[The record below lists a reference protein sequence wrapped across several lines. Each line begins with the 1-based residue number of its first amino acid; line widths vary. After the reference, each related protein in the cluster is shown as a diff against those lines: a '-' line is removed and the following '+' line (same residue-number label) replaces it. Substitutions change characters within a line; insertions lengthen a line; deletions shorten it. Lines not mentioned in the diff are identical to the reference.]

1 MGDLQFLLNLAI
13 ILLATKLLGLLTKQF
28 QLPQVVG
35 ALLAGLL
42 LGPAVL
48 NILEET
54 EFIQKVAQIGVIVL
68 MFGAGVETDISE
80 LKKSGKASIVI
91 AILGMVIPIIGG
103 FVVASIFNMPSG
115 LKDTTALLQNIFIG
129 VILSATS
136 VSITVE
142 TLKEMGRLSTKAGN
156 AILSAAIIDDIL
168 GVVALTIV
176 ISLAGASISIQM
188 VLLKIVSFFLFIGL
202 LGFLFYKV
210 YKKWTDYYHRDL
222 RRFII
227 AAFVF
232 CLLMSYCADRF
243 FGVADI
249 TGAYISGLIISGTGV
264 KQYVARRFNTLSY
277 MMFSPVFFAS
287 IGLKVTFPQ
296 FTWSIIGF
304 SVLLIVIAV
313 LTKVLGC
320 SIGAKLCGYDKK
332 DSLRIGVGM
341 IARGEVALIIANR
354 GGAMGL
360 LLPSMLTP
368 IVLLVVCTSVLS
380 PILLK
385 IVFQDHVLSDT
396 HEDTP
401 IAKSFHAQ
409 LDINKKP

>member
-13 ILLATKLLGLLTKQF
+13 ILLATKFLGLLTKQF

-156 AILSAAIIDDIL
+156 AILSAAIIDDIM

-176 ISLAGASISIQM
+176 TSLAGASISIQM

-360 LLPSMLTP
+360 LLPGMLTP